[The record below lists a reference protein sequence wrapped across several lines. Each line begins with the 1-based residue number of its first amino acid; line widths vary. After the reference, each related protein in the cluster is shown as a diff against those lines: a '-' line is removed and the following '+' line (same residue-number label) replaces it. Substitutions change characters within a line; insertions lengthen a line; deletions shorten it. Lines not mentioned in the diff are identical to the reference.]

1 MELFTR
7 LYIRLREAV
16 SGAHRGQT
24 YSEYALIFV
33 CIVIA
38 LGGGYQLIG
47 NNLTNSVSGIADRVG
62 SAGDITKDGQFP
74 PCQSQSRQ
82 VSEPKS
88 ANVLAA
94 GVIRRFQSSRPFR
107 RP

>member
-1 MELFTR
+1 MQLFTR

-38 LGGGYQLIG
+38 LVGGYQLIG
-47 NNLTNSVSGIADRVG
+47 NNLTNSVSGVADQVG
-62 SAGDITKDGQFP
+62 NA
-74 PCQSQSRQ
+74 
-82 VSEPKS
+82 
-88 ANVLAA
+88 
-94 GVIRRFQSSRPFR
+94 
-107 RP
+107 